1 MEQALHR
8 LDRGE
13 RQQQFPLQY
22 NSPTLPRTITLPGSV
37 DPHVPPANLPITLDL
52 DVPIEVLGL
61 SVRAH
66 NAVARS
72 GIKTVKQLA
81 ALGLDGVMAIRSV
94 GTLLAEEIATKL
106 ARYGHPLSTSAS
118 DEVQPLPTPDEAL
131 ASSLRSVPMPLSA
144 LGLTVRTYNALF
156 RSGISTIGELAS
168 LTDLAD
174 IRNIGPT
181 AIAEI
186 EARLAAYEVD
196 TAVINDS
203 ADTSPLPP
211 VADAPLLHAVSV
223 GRLGLPHEL
232 NAQLGA
238 AGLQMIGQVVDGL
251 SRHSYRP
258 EVRQAVAAYLVWWAE
273 QSPAARVA
281 EVTAT
286 DPSRMAAWRTA
297 LAGVVTCWLAPLD
310 DRPRQIVRLRYGLDG
325 PALTLEEVG
334 QQLAI
339 TRERVRQLE
348 KRALHRLK
356 FGDTNLLLDP
366 IGAFATLLEQT
377 LVENGG
383 MMTVAEC
390 VAWLEAEEDMKLG
403 PIRPVGV
410 VELLCAVDERFTWLT
425 KYKLVML
432 RTLLDAP
439 WTQVQATLA
448 ELLRGP
454 LIIASSQAVYE
465 SFQGTE
471 LWQQL
476 LDSDLAT
483 TRGIPIDRFVI
494 ACLRTHPH
502 LDHQG
507 EEAYAVRRGRNSIVN
522 ELIAAMREM
531 GKPAHFTIIAE
542 RVNALL
548 PMHRQAKT
556 HNVHALLGRYDDIF
570 ARVGHGIF
578 GLVEWGLLND
588 GNLANA
594 VERVMLAAN
603 RPLHIDLITREVLKT
618 WHVNAGSVLAAIQ
631 SDARFVS
638 LGMSVYYLRDRVAG
652 GGATSSIEF
661 AELFGD
667 QLASWQE
674 QLPNGDGKA
683 VPRTPHDEVSV
694 LRGIGLDLFAD

>member
-22 NSPTLPRTITLPGSV
+22 NSPTLPRAITLPESV
-37 DPHVPPANLPITLDL
+37 DPHVPPANLPVTPDL

-61 SVRAH
+61 SVRAY

-81 ALGLDGVMAIRSV
+81 ALGLDGVMVIRSV
-94 GTLLAEEIATKL
+94 GTLLAEEITTKL
-106 ARYGHPLSTSAS
+106 ARYGQPLSTSAP

-144 LGLTVRTYNALF
+144 LGLTVRTYNTLF

-186 EARLAAYEVD
+186 KTRLAAYQVD
-196 TAVINDS
+196 TSGNNEPV
-203 ADTSPLPP
+203 DTSPLPP
-211 VADAPLLHAVSV
+211 VADAPLLHAISV

-238 AGLQMIGQVVDGL
+238 AGQQMIGQVVDGL
-251 SRHSYRP
+251 SRHSHRP
-258 EVRQAVAAYLVWWAE
+258 EVRQALAAYLVWWAE
-273 QSPAARVA
+273 QSPAARAA

-286 DPSRMAAWRTA
+286 GPSPVAAWRAT
-297 LAGVVTCWLAPLD
+297 LAGVVTCWLARLD
-310 DRPRQIVRLRYGLDG
+310 DRPRQIIRLRYGLDG

-334 QQLAI
+334 QRLGV
-339 TRERVRQLE
+339 TRERVRQIE
-348 KRALHRLK
+348 NRARHRLQ
-356 FGDTNLLLDP
+356 FCDTDLLLDS
-366 IGAFATLLEQT
+366 IDAFATLFERT

-390 VAWLEAEEDMKLG
+390 AAWLETEEDLALG
-403 PIRPVGV
+403 PIRPAGV
-410 VELLCAVDERFTWLT
+410 VELLCTVDERFALLT
-425 KYKLVML
+425 KYRLVIL
-432 RTLLDAP
+432 STLLDAP
-439 WTQVQATLA
+439 WTQVQAKLA

-454 LIIASSQAVYE
+454 LTIASSQGVYE
-465 SFQGTE
+465 AFQGTE
-471 LWQQL
+471 LWRQL
-476 LDSDLAT
+476 LDSNLAT
-483 TRGIPIDRFVI
+483 TSSIPLERFVM

-502 LDHQG
+502 LDRTG
-507 EEAYAVRRGRNSIVN
+507 EETYAVRRGRNSIVN

-531 GKPAHFTIIAE
+531 GEPAHFTHIAE

-548 PMHRQAKT
+548 PAHRQTKPY
-556 HNVHALLGRYDDIF
+556 NVHALLGRYEDIF
-570 ARVGHGIF
+570 VRVGHGIF

-594 VERVMLAAN
+594 VERVLATAN
-603 RPLHIDLITREVLKT
+603 KPLHVDMITCEVLKT
-618 WHVNAGSVLAAIQ
+618 WRVNAGSVYAAIQ

-638 LGMSVYYLRDRVAG
+638 LGAAVYYLRNRVAAG
-652 GGATSSIEF
+652 ETIQGMEF

-674 QLPNGDGKA
+674 QLPNGDGRV
-683 VPRTPHDEVSV
+683 VPRDPHDEVNV
-694 LRGIGLDLFAD
+694 LRGIGLNLFAD